1 MDGFSLEV
9 LRRLPL
15 AQSVLSIFAYVL
27 SEPFLDTL
35 FESHRQRCYEG
46 VLTFAMLCHLVRDAL
61 LVHEGYGLP
70 SFQRAAANGELPV
83 LAGSVYPKLARMEVG
98 VSKALLRES
107 SMKMIGLFDHPDSP
121 LPKSLHGHQVIAF
134 DGHSIKGVRRQLKA
148 LRPLRGKLLGGKLL
162 VGQDVG
168 AGIALAMNAD
178 EDADRN
184 DAPLV
189 PDVVK
194 QIRGMFPQ
202 SVKLWMGDR
211 QFCDLNLFELLT
223 ENGEHFLI
231 RMNRT
236 LGFVPDPSRPAQNG
250 VDANGRSNVQEWGWV
265 GGAKHKKRRY
275 VRKITLLRPE
285 LKNDDVILL
294 TDLLDETL
302 YPAPDLL
309 ETYLLRW
316 GIEQMFQK
324 VTEVFSLKQLI
335 GCTPKAN
342 IFQGAFCFVIY
353 NAIQVVRSYVAR
365 AGNVKTED
373 VSTGK
378 LFDDVKEE
386 LIAQSKLGSPD
397 AVVEAMQDVKTQP
410 QMKRM
415 LKDLLGDQWEDRWH
429 KTPCNPRYTRGR
441 TERVKCGRSSVF
453 KVLQEHRAK
462 RPARSRGA
470 RQRR

>member
-1 MDGFSLEV
+1 MDGFAMEV

-27 SEPFLDTL
+27 NEPFLDAV
-35 FESHRQRCYEG
+35 FEKHRKRCYEG
-46 VLTFAMLCHLVRDAL
+46 VLTFSMLVYLVRDAL
-61 LVHEGYGLP
+61 LVHEGFGLP

-83 LAGSVYPKLARMEVG
+83 LTGSVYPKLARMEVE

-107 SMKMIGLFDHPDSP
+107 SVKLIGLFDPPPSP
-121 LPKSLHGHQVIAF
+121 LPGSLDGFRVIAF
-134 DGHSIKGVRRQLKA
+134 DGHSLKYVRRQLKA
-148 LRPLRGKLLGGKLL
+148 LRPLRGKLVGGKLL
-162 VGQDVG
+162 VGQDVRT
-168 AGIALAMNAD
+168 GIALAMDAC

-189 PDVVK
+189 PGVVK
-194 QIRGMFPQ
+194 QIRGMFPRG
-202 SVKLWMGDR
+202 SKLWMGDR
-211 QFCDLNLFELLT
+211 QFCDLNLFGLAT

-250 VDANGRSNVQEWGWV
+250 VDVRGRSWTEQWGWV
-265 GGAKHKKRRY
+265 GGAKDKRRRY
-275 VRKITLLRPE
+275 VRRITLFRPE

-294 TDLLDETL
+294 TDLLEQTR

-309 ETYLLRW
+309 DAYLQRW

-365 AGNVKTED
+365 AGKVKTEE
-373 VSTGK
+373 VSTAR

-386 LIAQSKLGSPD
+386 LIAQSKLGSPEM
-397 AVVEAMQDVKTQP
+397 VSEAMREVKTQA

-415 LKDLLGDQWEDRWH
+415 LKDLLQDQWEQRWR
-429 KTPCNPRYTRGR
+429 KTPSNPRYTRGR
-441 TERVKCGRSSVF
+441 TQRVKCGRSSVF
-453 KVLQEHRAK
+453 KVLEEHRAK
-462 RPARSRGA
+462 RPPRSGGS